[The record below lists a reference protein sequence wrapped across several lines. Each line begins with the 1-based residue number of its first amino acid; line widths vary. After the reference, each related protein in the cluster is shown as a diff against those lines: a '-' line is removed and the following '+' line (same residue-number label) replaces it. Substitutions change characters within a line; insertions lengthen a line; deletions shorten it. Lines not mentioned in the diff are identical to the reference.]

1 MLVMGLRD
9 ASAKKGYSV
18 LLDQF
23 FTVSVSFVQVLSFE
37 VFLVAFLRKVVK
49 WHLACERSEI
59 QTNYIRNNLT
69 QGSFSR
75 EDLTI
80 SILLRR

>member
-37 VFLVAFLRKVVK
+37 VFFVAF
-49 WHLACERSEI
+49 
-59 QTNYIRNNLT
+59 
-69 QGSFSR
+69 
-75 EDLTI
+75 
-80 SILLRR
+80 

>member
-23 FTVSVSFVQVLSFE
+23 FTVSVLSFE
-37 VFLVAFLRKVVK
+37 VFLEAF
-49 WHLACERSEI
+49 
-59 QTNYIRNNLT
+59 
-69 QGSFSR
+69 
-75 EDLTI
+75 
-80 SILLRR
+80 